1 MWSKRPKQV
10 YTKVTQSVQD
20 FQSKVIDKTKFDVP
34 PKKTAYNLT
43 YKDMQEKN
51 KLQGATG

>member
-20 FQSKVIDKTKFDVP
+20 FQSKVIDKTKFEVP

-51 KLQGATG
+51 ELQGATG